1 MMDSKPRRL
10 LTLAAAVAVLAVTVF
25 LAEAGEE
32 AGRQSEF
39 TGRVIDIGDDYVEL
53 KRGAKEIRLGYT
65 EATRFVGP
73 DGAAADKNVIELC
86 QVVKAVYLPIDRT
99 GELAIITI
107 VKEGNCGNKVA
118 GDAPARE
125 AHPQVAHHD
134 ITRAV
139 MEMRR
144 AFRGRHRTGPVRAV
158 DDPGLRTARRY

>member
-10 LTLAAAVAVLAVTVF
+10 LTLAAAVAVLAGTVF
-25 LAEAGEE
+25 LAEAGEK

-65 EATRFVGP
+65 AATRFVGP

-107 VKEGNCGNKVA
+107 VKEGNCRK
-118 GDAPARE
+118 
-125 AHPQVAHHD
+125 
-134 ITRAV
+134 
-139 MEMRR
+139 
-144 AFRGRHRTGPVRAV
+144 
-158 DDPGLRTARRY
+158 